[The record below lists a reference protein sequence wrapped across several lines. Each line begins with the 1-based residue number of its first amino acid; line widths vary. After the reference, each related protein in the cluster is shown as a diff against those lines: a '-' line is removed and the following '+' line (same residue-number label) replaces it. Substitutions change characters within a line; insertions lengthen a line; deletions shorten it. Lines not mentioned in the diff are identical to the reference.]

1 MTHLVK
7 YVIPALMLILSAG
20 IYVSLWMSTRIHP
33 ENTGINTK
41 FGEQD
46 VPDVPVLQ
54 DQGQE
59 TEQAN
64 K

>member
-1 MTHLVK
+1 
-7 YVIPALMLILSAG
+7 
-20 IYVSLWMSTRIHP
+20 MSTRIHP